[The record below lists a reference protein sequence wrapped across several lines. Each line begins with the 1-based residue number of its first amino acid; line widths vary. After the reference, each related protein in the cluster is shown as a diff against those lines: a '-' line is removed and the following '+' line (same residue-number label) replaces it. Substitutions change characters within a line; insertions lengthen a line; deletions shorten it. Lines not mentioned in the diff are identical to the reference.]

1 MNLVCIWFV
10 DLAEKIN
17 PLRALKVWVSR
28 YFGFVGS
35 AEENQS
41 ASGDDCVF
49 ANASHGGGN
58 LAVVDVGAKQV
69 SCESMMLCAF
79 QLRLN

>member
-10 DLAEKIN
+10 GLAEKIN

-41 ASGDDCVF
+41 ASGDVCVF
-49 ANASHGGGN
+49 ANRRKISFE
-58 LAVVDVGAKQV
+58 LKQ
-69 SCESMMLCAF
+69 ELT
-79 QLRLN
+79 LKI